1 MGNDTHS
8 PPRPRTATTEASAEK
23 STKASSTARSPASVW
38 HVIEGAATLT
48 VGDGEGEGAEAPR
61 FALAEADTACAP
73 GYLPLTLAN
82 ASAGAPAFVFVADE
96 SPLHQKLGLY
106 ETR

>member
-1 MGNDTHS
+1 MLGFK
-8 PPRPRTATTEASAEK
+8 PKRTNLHEK
-23 STKASSTARSPASVW
+23 YDYPTL
-38 HVIEGAATLT
+38 GA
-48 VGDGEGEGAEAPR
+48 GPDAPR
-61 FALAEADTACAP
+61 LALASADTACAP

-82 ASAGAPAFVFVADE
+82 TSAAAPAFMFVADE

>member
-1 MGNDTHS
+1 MNAAPYAAGLLQPQLQRTNHLAPG
-8 PPRPRTATTEASAEK
+8 PPT
-23 STKASSTARSPASVW
+23 RSPASVW

-61 FALAEADTACAP
+61 FALAAADTACAP

-82 ASAGAPAFVFVADE
+82 ASAEAPAFVFVADE